1 MDNNILNSTYV
12 GHIKKN
18 LKGGLKIINDTEDKN
33 IIQKRN
39 FILNEL
45 SDVFKGGRELMY
57 EDIPHYA
64 QALEGKYIRNK
75 MCKGGN
81 PKCTDACNLVKKSYH
96 KLIKKSLDEFN
107 KPELLGIIKGGSP
120 YLFKKLGKRLNLN
133 GGNPSDIKVD
143 MITNE
148 IASLDKQC
156 SGPNVCKTNLTK
168 LSNLRNKLNKVW
180 MNSSY
185 CKMSNNCFVELS
197 NRIIAITPNYRA
209 FRGTLHTEEV
219 DTQSHSPK
227 DIIEHF
233 TPTGGLYDHYSQ
245 YGGNINNK
253 LLEQL
258 RKDIK
263 KIRGVT
269 SPFD

>member
-96 KLIKKSLDEFN
+96 KLIRKSLDEFN
-107 KPELLGIIKGGSP
+107 KPELLSIIKGGSP
-120 YLFKKLGKRLNLN
+120 YLFKKLGKQLNLA
-133 GGNPSDIKVD
+133 GGNPNDIKVD
-143 MITNE
+143 LITNQIE
-148 IASLDKQC
+148 HLDRQC
-156 SGPNVCKTNLTK
+156 SGPNECKKNMTE
-168 LSNLRNKLNKVW
+168 LSNLRSKLNKAW
-180 MNSSY
+180 MDSSY
-185 CKMSNNCFVELS
+185 CQIANNCFVELS
-197 NRIIAITPNYRA
+197 NKIISITPNYRS
-209 FRGTLHTEEV
+209 FKESLHTEDV
-219 DTQSHSPK
+219 DTQSLSPR
-227 DIIEHF
+227 DVIEHYS
-233 TPTGGLYDHYSQ
+233 PTGGLYDHYSQ
-245 YGGNINNK
+245 YGGNINDN

-258 RKDIK
+258 RIDIK
-263 KIRGVT
+263 ELRGGY
-269 SPFD
+269 